1 MNLCYCIT
9 SKCYLIK
16 FSIWYNKVCICIYVK
31 ILMEKK
37 EGIMHENFAVYGVPL
52 ETMLAIFHGKT
63 FMVVKLQ
70 KQYPFSFKI
79 FYM

>member
-1 MNLCYCIT
+1 
-9 SKCYLIK
+9 
-16 FSIWYNKVCICIYVK
+16 
-31 ILMEKK
+31 MEKK

-52 ETMLAIFHGKT
+52 VTMLAIFHGKT